1 VVGTVMLG
9 GYSLTSFGPDQAAA
23 FKLGAGRALGTNV
36 SVVGV
41 TSGTVPLRRRK
52 MLQEES
58 LNVTFSVQTP
68 YIRADAMAASMRTAI
83 TPAAMQA
90 AGLVRCTRVE
100 LVGAPR
106 QMAFAL
112 ADVASSLA
120 EPSVTPAEEQ
130 SDSKYSKAVAGGV
143 AATLSILLVAWLIHV
158 FYLKRQAQDA
168 AHIRD
173 LWHSLERANSYPVPA
188 APPAQPAR
196 AAGLC
201 AEATTA
207 GTW

>member
-1 VVGTVMLG
+1 MLG

-23 FKLGAGRALGTNV
+23 FKLGASRALGTNV

-41 TSGTVPLRRRK
+41 TSGAVPSVRRK
-52 MLQEES
+52 MLQAAGES
-58 LNVTFSVQTP
+58 LNVTISVQTP
-68 YIRADAMAASMRTAI
+68 YARADVMAASMRTAI

-90 AGLVRCTRVE
+90 AGLVRCMRVE

-106 QMAFAL
+106 QMAFPL

-120 EPSVTPAEEQ
+120 EPSAAPAEEQ
-130 SDSKYSKAVAGGV
+130 SDSKYAKAVAAGV
-143 AATLSILLVAWLIHV
+143 GATLSILLVAWLIHV

-188 APPAQPAR
+188 APAAQPVR

-201 AEATTA
+201 AEATRA
-207 GTW
+207 ETW